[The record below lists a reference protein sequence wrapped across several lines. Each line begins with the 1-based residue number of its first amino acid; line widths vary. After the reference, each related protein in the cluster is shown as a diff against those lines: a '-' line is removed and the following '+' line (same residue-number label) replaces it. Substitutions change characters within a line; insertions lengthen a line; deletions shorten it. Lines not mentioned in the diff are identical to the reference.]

1 MDESSTA
8 MLAYADGSCLGNPGP
23 GGWGVVIVN
32 PDGSTRTLSG
42 ANPATTNNRM
52 EMTAAIEA
60 LRFSPPGAEVT
71 IRTDSQYVVKTMTLG
86 WKRRENLDLW
96 RQLDDEAEQR
106 RVRWEW
112 VRGHAGDTHNEQ
124 ADEIARTAAAAAGK
138 TPSRLSTAKSRRASD
153 NDMDRRT
160 ADIEPLLLPGET
172 LKPCAACGNTFVS
185 SDDSRYCS
193 LATCQTK
200 ARQSTKRQKP

>member
-8 MLAYADGSCLGNPGP
+8 ILAYADGSCLGNPGP

-60 LRFSPPGAEVT
+60 LRFSPPGADVT

-96 RQLDDEAEQR
+96 RHLDDEAEQR

-124 ADEIARTAAAAAGK
+124 ADEIARTAAAGASK
-138 TPSRLSTAKSRRASD
+138 TPPRLATAKPRRSAD
-153 NDMDRRT
+153 NDIDRT
-160 ADIEPLLLPGET
+160 AAEIEPFLLPGET
-172 LKPCAACGNTFVS
+172 LKPCAACGKTFVS
-185 SDDSRYCS
+185 SDDARYCS
-193 LATCQTK
+193 LAPCQIK
-200 ARQSTKRQKP
+200 GRQRTKRQKP